1 MNMQA
6 AITACFSKYAT
17 FTGRASRS
25 EYWWFYLFN
34 TVLGYLI
41 QIANSVYVLAHPDVA
56 HLENMYFFMLIPLW
70 IPSLAAAVRRLHDVG
85 KSGWNMLWCFT
96 IIGAIPVVIW
106 LAKMGS
112 AEENQYGPPI
122 VLAPAQ

>member
-56 HLENMYFFMLIPLW
+56 HLENMYFFILLQNFQ
-70 IPSLAAAVRRLHDVG
+70 SKYQV
-85 KSGWNMLWCFT
+85 KSHF
-96 IIGAIPVVIW
+96 
-106 LAKMGS
+106 
-112 AEENQYGPPI
+112 
-122 VLAPAQ
+122 